1 MGFGTQHQLALG
13 SGSVTRWAG
22 RIGLHQAGRQRKA
35 ATGEQLVSKE
45 QDQDNARRAR
55 AREVGLFRYALIS
68 EALDEQ
74 LSTKQRGRLV
84 RAAAAKT
91 HPGPF
96 GAPVRVSRATLDR
109 WIRDYRAGGFAALVP
124 APRQVQPCTPA
135 SVLEL
140 AVALKTEAPDRTAAQ
155 VAVVLAAHG
164 GFAPSA
170 RTLQRHFAA
179 AGLTRA
185 RPDGAPLAV
194 FGRFE
199 AEHPNVR
206 WVGDA
211 LHGPHIAGRKAILI
225 AFLDDHSRAVVAARW
240 GYAENAVAL
249 RETLKLALAA
259 RGRPAQ
265 IYVDN
270 GACFIDAGL
279 RRACAVLGIR
289 LTHSRPGMPAGRGK
303 IERFFKTVRDQFLVE
318 ISTQTSTQISHTA
331 GDPGQA
337 AANVGSPVG
346 GIGTSVGSLVELND
360 LFTAWVEQVYH
371 HRIHTET
378 EQAPLARFLAA
389 GPPVPVRADLLVEAF
404 RWGEWRTVTKTAL
417 VSLQG
422 NSYEVDPSLAGSK
435 VELVFDPFNL
445 TDIDVRHH
453 GRSVGKAVPFRIGRH
468 VHTKAQADA
477 PPPAAPTGI
486 DYLRLIQTRHT
497 HSLGARLQY
506 AQLTDPTPPARPA
519 VQTPAPT
526 SVPPADAAG
535 LAYDTD
541 LLTLANTAEPR
552 PDPGLEAELA
562 DFAVELT
569 KQSTF
574 ASDTSDGGV
583 TR

>member
-1 MGFGTQHQLALG
+1 MST
-13 SGSVTRWAG
+13 
-22 RIGLHQAGRQRKA
+22 
-35 ATGEQLVSKE
+35 E

-68 EALDEQ
+68 EALNDQ

-84 RAAAAKT
+84 RAVAART
-91 HPGPF
+91 HLGPF
-96 GAPVRVSRATLDR
+96 GSPVRISRATVDR
-109 WIRDYRAGGFAALVP
+109 WIRDYKANGFAALVP
-124 APRQVQPCTPA
+124 APRQVLPCIPPQ
-135 SVLEL
+135 VLEL
-140 AVALKTEAPDRTAAQ
+140 AMALKTEAPDRTAAQ
-155 VAVVLAAHG
+155 VATVLAAQG

-199 AEHPNVR
+199 AERPNVR

-211 LHGPHIAGRKAILI
+211 LHGPHVAGRKAILI

-249 RETLKLALAA
+249 RETLKLGLCA

-265 IYVDN
+265 AYVDN
-270 GACFIDAGL
+270 GAMFIDSGL
-279 RRACAVLGIR
+279 RRACAVLGIK
-289 LTHSRPGMPAGRGK
+289 LTHSRPGRPAGRGK

-318 ISTQTSTQISHTA
+318 ISDASDDLSQ
-331 GDPGQA
+331 PGA
-337 AANVGSPVG
+337 SV
-346 GIGTSVGSLVELND
+346 GTSVDSLVELNS

-371 HRIHTET
+371 QRIHTET
-378 EQAPLARFLAA
+378 QQAPLARFLAS
-389 GPPVPVRADLLVEAF
+389 GPPVPVPADLLIEAF

-422 NSYEVDPSLAGSK
+422 NQYEVDPALAGSK
-435 VELVFDPFNL
+435 VELVFDPFDL

-468 VHTKAQADA
+468 VHPKAQADA

-497 HSLGARLQY
+497 RALGERLQY
-506 AQLTDPTPPARPA
+506 TQLTDPTPPASPA
-519 VQTPAPT
+519 AELSTEMA
-526 SVPPADAAG
+526 VPPADAAG

-541 LLTLANTAEPR
+541 LLALANTSEPA
-552 PDPGLEAELA
+552 PGQDLEAKLEAELA
-562 DFAVELT
+562 DFTALGNT
-569 KQSTF
+569 QPA
-574 ASDTSDGGV
+574 ASVDSNDLEA